1 MVQENQ
7 KGSESVA
14 AAGDFCRI
22 QRCRIQGV
30 SAFVFPFRAVCPLLS
45 FLLERCVRFCL
56 FFWSGVSAFVFLL
69 ERCVRF
75 CLSFG
80 AVCPVWSF
88 FGSGVS
94 AVYLGWQDSGV
105 MSKLFRIKGLHRYLV
120 FFAHHLPSHDQ
131 L

>member
-1 MVQENQ
+1 M
-7 KGSESVA
+7 
-14 AAGDFCRI
+14 
-22 QRCRIQGV
+22 
-30 SAFVFPFRAVCPLLS
+30 
-45 FLLERCVRFCL
+45 
-56 FFWSGVSAFVFLL
+56 SAFVFLL

>member
-1 MVQENQ
+1 MSQLLQQETFV
-7 KGSESVA
+7 GFS
-14 AAGDFCRI
+14 
-22 QRCRIQGV
+22 GV
-30 SAFVFPFRAVCPLLS
+30 SAFVFPFGAVCPLLS

-56 FFWSGVSAFVFLL
+56 
-69 ERCVRF
+69 
-75 CLSFG
+75 SFG
-80 AVCPVWSF
+80 AVCPLLSF
-88 FGSGVS
+88 FWSGVS